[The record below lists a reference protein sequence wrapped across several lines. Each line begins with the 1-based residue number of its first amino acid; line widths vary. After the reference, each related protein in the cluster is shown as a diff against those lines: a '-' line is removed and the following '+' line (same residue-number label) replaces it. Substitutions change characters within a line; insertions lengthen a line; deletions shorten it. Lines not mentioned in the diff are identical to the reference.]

1 MILWN
6 EVIKNLE
13 DLGKL
18 ELPYM
23 PPGTI
28 VAELEILGWERSE
41 FDTNGWQWDYWIT
54 MSKGPVNIQI
64 SGCGYYGDSVELELL

>member
-1 MILWN
+1 
-6 EVIKNLE
+6 
-13 DLGKL
+13 
-18 ELPYM
+18 M

-28 VAELEILGWERSE
+28 VAELEILGWERTE